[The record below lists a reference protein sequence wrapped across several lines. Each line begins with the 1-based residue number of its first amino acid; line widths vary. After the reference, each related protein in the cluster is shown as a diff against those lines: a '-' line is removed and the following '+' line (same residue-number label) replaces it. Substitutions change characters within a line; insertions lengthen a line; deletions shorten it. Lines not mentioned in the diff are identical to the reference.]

1 MKSWNDGPGLGET
14 GNSALQR
21 LVDLALVGEVSSVL
35 S

>member
-1 MKSWNDGPGLGET
+1 MKRWKNESGLRET

-21 LVDLALVGEVSSVL
+21 LVHLALVGEVSSVL